1 MSPGESSRKGKPIAR
16 RACDLCRSRKLQCVF
31 DQLGTSCKRCVQV
44 EMPCTFMTTRKPRG
58 PPNRAVELPK
68 LKPRVTILT
77 TRIQRMKE

>member
-31 DQLGTSCKRCVQV
+31 DQL
-44 EMPCTFMTTRKPRG
+44 
-58 PPNRAVELPK
+58 VELPK

-77 TRIQRMKE
+77 TRIQRMKEQLHMHSVFRKACPR